1 MIKRDQLCTENKR
14 LFEKSE
20 KIKSRIELLIAQG
33 AEQSEIDYEKSIMS
47 LDETSRLNSFTTY
60 CNK

>member
-1 MIKRDQLCTENKR
+1 MTSENKR
-14 LFEKSE
+14 LLKKDE
-20 KIKSRIELLIAQG
+20 KIKQRIESLIAQG

-47 LDETSRLNSFTTY
+47 QEELSQLSSFTTH